1 MSTLDF
7 VQGAKP
13 LQGRVAVVT
22 GASSGLGRRFAHL
35 LSDAGA
41 AVALMARRT
50 DRLEAECAAI
60 EGRGGRALAVAL
72 DVADAAAIGPALD
85 RAEAAL
91 GPLSI
96 LVNNAGVGGEGMA
109 LDISVEDFDRTFAV
123 NVRGVFFAAR
133 EAARRM
139 IANGEAAAGH
149 ARIVNIAS
157 IAASTVLPGLSVY
170 CASKA
175 SVAMMTKAL
184 AREWARPQIAVNA
197 ICPGYIETEINA
209 HWFKTEGGQKQTKGF
224 PRRRLMDEDGLD
236 EALLML
242 VGKAGA
248 AITGSLFTVD
258 DGQSL

>member
-1 MSTLDF
+1 M
-7 VQGAKP
+7 AE
-13 LQGRVAVVT
+13 GRALEGRSAVVT
-22 GASSGLGRRFAHL
+22 GAASGLGRRFAHVL
-35 LSDAGA
+35 AGA
-41 AVALMARRT
+41 GASVALMGRRVE
-50 DRLEAECAAI
+50 RLETEAAAI
-60 EGRGGRALAVAL
+60 RANGGRAAAIAL

-85 RAEAAL
+85 RAEEAL

-109 LDISVEDFDRTFAV
+109 LDISVADFDQTFAV

-133 EAARRM
+133 EAAARM
-139 IANGEAAAGH
+139 IANGQAEAGH

-175 SVAMMTKAL
+175 AVAMLTKSL
-184 AREWARPQIAVNA
+184 AREWARRQIAVNA

-209 HWFKTEGGQKQTKGF
+209 HWFAAEGGQKQIRSF
-224 PRRRLMDEDGLD
+224 PRRRLMNEDVLD
-236 EALLML
+236 ETLLML
-242 VGKAGA
+242 AGPSGGF
-248 AITGSLFTVD
+248 ITGSLFTID

>member
-1 MSTLDF
+1 MASE
-7 VQGAKP
+7 KP
-13 LQGRVAVVT
+13 LSGRMAVIT
-22 GASSGLGRRFAHL
+22 GASSGLGRRFAHV

-41 AVALMARRT
+41 SVALMARRT
-50 DRLEAECAAI
+50 DRLDNEVAAI
-60 EGRGGRALAVAL
+60 TAKGGKALAVAL

-85 RAEAAL
+85 KAQAAL

-96 LVNNAGVGGEGMA
+96 LINNAGVGGEGMA
-109 LDISVEDFDRTFAV
+109 LDVGVETFDQTFAV

-139 IANGEAAAGH
+139 IDNGEAAAGH

-209 HWFKTEGGQKQTKGF
+209 HWFKTEGGLKQIKGF
-224 PRRRLMDEDGLD
+224 PRRRLMDEDVLD
-236 EALLML
+236 DALLML
-242 VGKAGA
+242 SGKSGA
-248 AITGSLFTVD
+248 FMTGSLISID